1 MKNLLFVIDSLCI
14 GGAEKSLITLLSLLD
29 YSRYK
34 VDLQLFSYG
43 GVLEQFLPDEINVLP
58 PLNYTNFLSQPIWKQ
73 LCRPSMFFARLKY
86 SFQIRKHGLLNSDIA
101 VLYWQSIG
109 RHIADNPKNYDVA
122 IAYAQGVPTFHIIDK
137 VFAHKKLAWV
147 NIDYRLTG
155 ATRDYQHRFY
165 DYCDIIVPV
174 SEYVH
179 NIFGDVYPE
188 FTNKIWVMRDIINAK
203 SVESMSLLLPDKI
216 LVHSY
221 PILMTA
227 GRLDKP
233 QKGYDL
239 ALKTTKILKD
249 RGVKFCWY
257 AIGEGPYCS
266 EMERY
271 IIENNL
277 QDCFILLGATANPYA
292 YMRQCDIYVQTS
304 RHEGFGLTIAEA
316 RILNKPVVC
325 TNFEGCTMQ
334 MVNEKNGLITS
345 FNPEDIADAIERLLN
360 DKTLYSNI
368 QEYLRNE
375 KKGNIEEIGKFYELI
390 EE

>member
-43 GVLEQFLPDEINVLP
+43 GVLEQFLPDEVNVLP

-73 LCRPSMFFARLKY
+73 LCHPSMLFARLKY

-101 VLYWQSIG
+101 VLYWQTIG

-122 IAYAQGVPTFHIIDK
+122 IAYAQGVPTFYIIDK

-147 NIDYRLTG
+147 NIDYRLAG
-155 ATRDYQHRFY
+155 ATRDYQHWFY

-179 NIFGDVYPE
+179 NVFGDVYPE
-188 FTNKIWVMRDIINAK
+188 FTNKMWVMRDIINAK
-203 SVESMSLLLPDKI
+203 NIESMSLLLPDKI

-257 AIGEGPYCS
+257 AIG
-266 EMERY
+266 
-271 IIENNL
+271 
-277 QDCFILLGATANPYA
+277 
-292 YMRQCDIYVQTS
+292 
-304 RHEGFGLTIAEA
+304 
-316 RILNKPVVC
+316 
-325 TNFEGCTMQ
+325 
-334 MVNEKNGLITS
+334 
-345 FNPEDIADAIERLLN
+345 
-360 DKTLYSNI
+360 
-368 QEYLRNE
+368 
-375 KKGNIEEIGKFYELI
+375 
-390 EE
+390 